1 MTRVATRRSRG
12 PAIEV
17 TFEDGS
23 KSWYFSYNM
32 AAYKQA
38 IASGE
43 FPLDRT
49 FHTPPPSIKQ
59 E

>member
-1 MTRVATRRSRG
+1 
-12 PAIEV
+12 
-17 TFEDGS
+17 
-23 KSWYFSYNM
+23 M